1 MHILQNLQEH
11 LSIVQSLI
19 SFLNNSSDI
28 AFLIELGANS
38 QIIGARED
46 MVSVL
51 KYTERLHLLIKVELF
66 LRL

>member
-1 MHILQNLQEH
+1 MHILQNLQEY

-51 KYTERLHLLIKVELF
+51 K
-66 LRL
+66 